1 MLRSR
6 FVAALAFV
14 ALALAVAPADSAP
27 GRGALFPAGRH
38 IASAAAAASPGA
50 SQGLPRAVILPHPAG
65 CPRRLF
71 CGCGAA
77 VRIFGRPAREL
88 WLAASWFRFPRA
100 APGPGRVAVRRH
112 HVFVLEQHLV
122 GNVWL
127 VFDAN
132 SGRHATQLHA
142 RSIAGFVIVD
152 PH

>member
-6 FVAALAFV
+6 FAAALAFD
-14 ALALAVAPADSAP
+14 ALALAAAPADSAP
-27 GRGALFPAGRH
+27 GRGALFPVGRH
-38 IASAAAAASPGA
+38 IAAVAVAAAASPGA
-50 SQGLPRAVILPHPAG
+50 GRDPGAPAG

-77 VRIFGRPAREL
+77 VRIFGRPVREL

-122 GNVWL
+122 GDVWL

-132 SGRHATQLHA
+132 SGRHATQLHP

-152 PH
+152 PC